1 MSADTPAKDQD
12 KFVLRLPDGMRDRLK
27 ASAEANKRSMN
38 AEIIDRLELT
48 FDLASE
54 VMSDPAQ
61 ILMDQLKKS
70 DEKQEAARREYEA
83 ARREYEEAKLA
94 AERQEAKTREIEG
107 ILKKFEDVIALM
119 QSRNEEERAELL
131 ARMSANVSEASKK
144 T

>member
-27 ASAEANKRSMN
+27 AAAEANKRSMN

-61 ILMDQLKKS
+61 VLMEQLKKS
-70 DEKQEAARREYEA
+70 DEKQDAARREYEA

-94 AERQEAKTREIEG
+94 AERQARKTAEVET
-107 ILKKFEDVIALM
+107 ILAHFQDVIALM
-119 QSRNEEERAELL
+119 QANNDEERARLR
-131 ARMSANVSEASKK
+131 ARLSEK
-144 T
+144 TAEDPEHP